1 MAWHGMRADGAMFD
15 EVSEGTAYYKIASRK
30 SDTPANAPF
39 VYNDIDNND
48 DDDGGHGGHHEANE
62 ASLPTDWCEKKA
74 PFSSHLYTKRSMCQ
88 QDRLRTNIG
97 QCGPREKRCF
107 VHRWLQLA
115 GHARAQL
122 RGGTPIPKDMPS
134 PPS

>member
-1 MAWHGMRADGAMFD
+1 MRADGAMFD

-74 PFSSHLYTKRSMCQ
+74 PFFEPFVYKKIKMPPRQ
-88 QDRLRTNIG
+88 AQDKHRT
-97 QCGPREKRCF
+97 
-107 VHRWLQLA
+107 VW
-115 GHARAQL
+115 
-122 RGGTPIPKDMPS
+122 S
-134 PPS
+134 

>member
-48 DDDGGHGGHHEANE
+48 DDDGGHGGHHEA
-62 ASLPTDWCEKKA
+62 SLPTDWCEKKA
-74 PFSSHLYTKRSMCQ
+74 PFSSHLYTKRSICQ

-97 QCGPREKRCF
+97 QCGGEKGVLCAGGCN
-107 VHRWLQLA
+107 WLVML
-115 GHARAQL
+115 GH
-122 RGGTPIPKDMPS
+122 S
-134 PPS
+134 